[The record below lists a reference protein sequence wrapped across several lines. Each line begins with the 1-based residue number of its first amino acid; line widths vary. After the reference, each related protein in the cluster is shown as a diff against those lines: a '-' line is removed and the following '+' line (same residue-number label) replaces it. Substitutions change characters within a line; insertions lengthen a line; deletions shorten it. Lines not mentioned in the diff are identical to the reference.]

1 MMAKPAAVHW
11 MTLPRL
17 AAGTDLALLLLRLVT
32 GAFLIHGVWDN
43 IESAERMDEFV
54 RFLRRHKFAA
64 PEFMAPLSVWTQF
77 VAGLGFVLGLAT
89 RWAGLLCIANFVV
102 ACLMVHFAQDF
113 RGWWPALALVLIG
126 AVLATAGAGRWSVD
140 AQLQRRAAN

>member
-1 MMAKPAAVHW
+1 MTKPGSVDW
-11 MTLPRL
+11 VTLPRL
-17 AAGTDLALLLLRLVT
+17 AAGTDVALLLLRLVT

-54 RFLRRHKFAA
+54 RFLRRFKFAW
-64 PEFMAPLSVWTQF
+64 PELMAPLSVWTQF

-89 RWAGLLCIANFVV
+89 RWAALLCIANFVV

-113 RGWWPALALVLIG
+113 RAWWPALALVLIG
-126 AVLATAGAGRWSVD
+126 AVLATTGAGRWSVD
-140 AQLQRRAAN
+140 ALLQRRGAN

>member
-1 MMAKPAAVHW
+1 MATRGSIDW

-17 AAGTDLALLLLRLVT
+17 AAGTDLTLLLMRLVT

-54 RFLRRHKFAA
+54 RFLRRFKFAL
-64 PEFMAPLSVWTQF
+64 PEWMAQVSVWTQF
-77 VAGLGFVLGLAT
+77 AAGVGFVLGLAT

-102 ACLMVHFAQDF
+102 ACLMVHFTQDF

-140 AQLQRRAAN
+140 ALLRRRASN

>member
-1 MMAKPAAVHW
+1 MAKPGTVDW

-17 AAGTDLALLLLRLVT
+17 AAGTDVALLLMRLVT

-54 RFLRRHKFAA
+54 RFLRRFKFAV
-64 PEFMAPLSVWTQF
+64 PELMAQLSVWTQF
-77 VAGLGFVLGLAT
+77 LAGLGFLLGLAT
-89 RWAGLLCIANFVV
+89 RWAGLLCIVNFVV
-102 ACLMVHFAQDF
+102 ACLMVHLGQDF

-140 AQLQRRAAN
+140 ALLQRRVAN

>member
-1 MMAKPAAVHW
+1 MAKPGSVDW

-17 AAGTDLALLLLRLVT
+17 AVGTDVALLLLRVVT

-54 RFLRRHKFAA
+54 RFLRRFKFPM
-64 PEFMAPLSVWTQF
+64 PELMAQLSVWTQF
-77 VAGLGFVLGLAT
+77 AAGLGFVLGLAT

-102 ACLMVHFAQDF
+102 ACLMVHFTQDL

-140 AQLQRRAAN
+140 ALLQRRASN

>member
-1 MMAKPAAVHW
+1 MAKPGTVDW

-17 AAGTDLALLLLRLVT
+17 AAGTDVALLLMRLVT

-54 RFLRRHKFAA
+54 RFLRRFKFAV
-64 PEFMAPLSVWTQF
+64 PELMAQLSVWTQF
-77 VAGLGFVLGLAT
+77 LAGLGFLLGLAT
-89 RWAGLLCIANFVV
+89 RWAGLLCIVNFVV
-102 ACLMVHFAQDF
+102 ACLMVHLGQDF

-140 AQLQRRAAN
+140 ALLQRRVAH